1 MNVVD
6 TSGWIESIVDAPNA
20 DFFRPSIIASEELV
34 VPTISIFE
42 VYRVVLRLQGEES
55 ASESIGMMTLGQV
68 VDLDTELAA
77 AAARLAHEEKL
88 AMADAIILATARP
101 VQRNPLDAG
110 CRSETIRQCEVSAG
124 NDSRL
129 AHFFRKFASSLSPC
143 SVKKLSG

>member
-55 ASESIGMMTLGQV
+55 ASESTGMMTLAQV
-68 VDLDTELAA
+68 VNLDTELAA

-88 AMADAIILATARP
+88 AMADAIILATARRFNATLWTQD
-101 VQRNPLDAG
+101 VDLKRFDN
-110 CRSETIRQCEVSAG
+110 VK
-124 NDSRL
+124 
-129 AHFFRKFASSLSPC
+129 FRGKR
-143 SVKKLSG
+143 